1 MSGTLHK
8 DGIPERIG
16 SGARDIY
23 DFLKYTILGQCIVF
37 FAFFYTLMFAALCTD
52 TGLKVVAFLDMA
64 MAGVIAMMVGV

>member
-1 MSGTLHK
+1 MNHTLQNK
-8 DGIPERIG
+8 EWPERIG